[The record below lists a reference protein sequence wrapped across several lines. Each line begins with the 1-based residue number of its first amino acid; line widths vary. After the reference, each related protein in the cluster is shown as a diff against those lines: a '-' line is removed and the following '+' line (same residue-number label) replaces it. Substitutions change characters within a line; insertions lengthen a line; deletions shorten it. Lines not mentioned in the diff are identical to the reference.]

1 MFVLFAQLPYARF
14 YHKGDG
20 IRTLQELQ
28 EVYHNSVGRN
38 ANLLLDI
45 APTPDGVVDDA
56 AFARYKEFGDWI
68 RGCYGESNIIAAVNN
83 SFELDVAAVV
93 GVQGAVM
100 DRVVLQEDQSK
111 GEVIAAYTL
120 QVQRGEGTVWL
131 NATST
136 DGPGLSVGN
145 KRIHLLTESVP
156 NVTAVRVVVTNVTEE
171 GAVPQLRRLSVVGP
185 DACGAGPGP
194 VPHVCAVPQPGQRIG
209 LFKTNFGANIKWQVR
224 DAPARTT
231 VQRGGAGRNVY
242 FQLDGLS
249 ATRGSNEIDL
259 CLTATSLPPS
269 SATANFRASS
279 SLHSPGAY
287 TNATAL
293 DECRPGALNQV
304 CRRCV
309 PPVSSQTGALLLQTD
324 LSLT

>member
-1 MFVLFAQLPYARF
+1 MMLLAISRF

-28 EVYHNSVGRN
+28 QVYHNSVGRN

-68 RGCYGESNIIAAVNN
+68 RECYGDGNVIAAANN
-83 SFELDVAAVV
+83 SFQLDVAAVV
-93 GVQGAVM
+93 GTQGATV

-111 GEVIAAYTL
+111 GEAIAAYTL
-120 QVQRGEGTVWL
+120 QLQRGEGTTWL

-145 KRIHLLTESVP
+145 KRIHLLTERVSG
-156 NVTAVRVVVTNVTEE
+156 VTAVRVVVTNVTDESV
-171 GAVPQLRRLSVVGP
+171 VPQLRRLLIVGP

-194 VPHVCAVPQPGQRIG
+194 APHVCAVPQPGQRVG
-209 LFKTNFGANIKWQVR
+209 LFQTNYGANIKWQVR
-224 DAPARTT
+224 DVPAHAKSTT
-231 VQRGGAGRNVY
+231 TLRGAGRNVY

-249 ATRGSNEIDL
+249 STRGSYEIDL
-259 CLTATSLPPS
+259 CLTATSLPSPHCTAKYS
-269 SATANFRASS
+269 SF
-279 SLHSPGAY
+279 HSPGAY
-287 TNATAL
+287 TNATTL
-293 DECRPGALNQV
+293 DECHPGAVNQV
-304 CRRCV
+304 RWRMFV
-309 PPVSSQTGALLLQTD
+309 FLLLEVAMPFHAGIA
-324 LSLT
+324 